1 MRSPLLR
8 KTPQVE
14 FWFANCILAFPCLGQ
29 CLPVP
34 GRRVVLLWFHSMPN
48 SDVLDPR
55 RDWNRRRLDNW
66 RLNRRWRCRLS
77 WWRGW
82 CVPEIPLG
90 HAPNSICARLGR
102 VKHNHV
108 GIALITPHFRFGTD
122 EYDIDE
128 VVRLNKAGDPAHI
141 IDPHCDRP
149 LPWPKHRRQCCRL
162 VGCGDFATKNRLVP
176 RDQSECHAT
185 PVLEHALLC
194 GVRAFRQSRHAPR
207 NFDGIRGGE
216 LRAEYQ
222 RAPGNHNRTNP
233 TLRGSSVTGQPIA
246 RQNRGDTA

>member
-102 VKHNHV
+102 
-108 GIALITPHFRFGTD
+108 LTQ
-122 EYDIDE
+122 YQ
-128 VVRLNKAGDPAHI
+128 
-141 IDPHCDRP
+141 
-149 LPWPKHRRQCCRL
+149 RQSSY
-162 VGCGDFATKNRLVP
+162 VGCQENFLRIFRADLKGNGFSNGRQFGPFA
-176 RDQSECHAT
+176 
-185 PVLEHALLC
+185 
-194 GVRAFRQSRHAPR
+194 
-207 NFDGIRGGE
+207 
-216 LRAEYQ
+216 
-222 RAPGNHNRTNP
+222 GNLINC
-233 TLRGSSVTGQPIA
+233 
-246 RQNRGDTA
+246 